1 MRKSLSF
8 ILLVPVLV
16 LAGANLHPV
25 NIMPQEDI
33 VVPSGALTTVEN
45 HNQGPQ
51 ESFVLVGTI
60 DTIGGTTYDWQSNAC
75 AYRMVVNSPEYGVHV
90 TWMKSASD
98 QTTFPDRNMGYNFY
112 DYAAGVW
119 NWIDPDYMQSG
130 VNTFTE
136 RCGYGNIDADPATG
150 VAIIPAHLHTPLTP
164 DVARDMAPGAGLF
177 EYCTGTPTM
186 TSYLWPPLS
195 VGQGGEIHV
204 ACIDDASRNMLFY
217 SKVDPWCT
225 WADPV
230 GMAAPQPDPE
240 FSDQNIA
247 ASKVSEKVCVT
258 WVHSPAG
265 ATTPRP
271 GFYRI
276 STDAGAT
283 WAAAAELPWPSAYG
297 GDTATS
303 YHITS
308 LFPYYD
314 RNDGLHIV
322 AGVMPFVGT
331 QGMII
336 PAQIWHWSPDNTP
349 NWHHIIT
356 AECDPANLQAAVG
369 YNALYACRPSL
380 GEDGG
385 GRLWVA
391 WEQFDS
397 SNVEPGP
404 PEVLRADIFVASSAD
419 NGQTW
424 DAPVKLTEGG
434 AGSRRFPSIIDL
446 AVTMPTAE
454 EKLAVVYEIDE
465 IAGMFV
471 MGENIATN
479 NPMLCHWYNIVG
491 IEEPEVGR
499 KPVAIELSARPNPFG
514 RRTHI
519 SYALPGAGDVSL
531 VVYDAAGRPVRTLED
546 CHRAAGRYTVAW
558 DGRDGNGVEVAA
570 GIYFYTLRT
579 DGNLL
584 TERVSVVR

>member
-1 MRKSLSF
+1 MRKSLSLV
-8 ILLVPVLV
+8 LLVPVLV
-16 LAGANLHPV
+16 LAGVNLHPV
-25 NIMPQEDI
+25 DIMPQEDV
-33 VVPSGALTTVEN
+33 VVPSGALTTVESD
-45 HNQGPQ
+45 GRRPQ
-51 ESFVLVGTI
+51 ESFVLIGTI

-75 AYRMVVNSPEYGVHV
+75 AYRMVVNSSDYGVHV

-112 DYAAGVW
+112 DYSTGAW

-186 TSYLWPPLS
+186 TDYLWPPLS

-204 ACIDDASRNMLFY
+204 ACIDNASRNMGFY

-230 GMAAPQPDPE
+230 GLAAPQPDPN
-240 FSDQNIA
+240 FSNQNIA
-247 ASKVSEKVCVT
+247 ASKQSDKVCVT
-258 WVHSPAG
+258 WEFSEGSPD
-265 ATTPRP
+265 P

-283 WAAAAELPWPSAYG
+283 WAATEELPWPAAYG

-314 RNDGLHIV
+314 RSDGLHIV
-322 AGVMPFVGT
+322 AGVMPYVAG
-331 QGMII
+331 QGYII

-356 AECDPANLQAAVG
+356 AECDPANLGAAVG

-380 GEDGG
+380 GEDSKGT
-385 GRLWVA
+385 LWVA

-404 PEVLRADIFVASSAD
+404 PEVLRADIFIASSAD

-424 DAPVKLTEGG
+424 SAPVKLTEGG
-434 AGSRRFPSIIDL
+434 AGSRRFPSVIDVA
-446 AVTMPTAE
+446 AVMPSCE
-454 EKLAVVYEIDE
+454 QKLAVVYEVDNV
-465 IAGMFV
+465 AGFFV
-471 MGENIATN
+471 QGENIATN
-479 NPMLCHWYNIVG
+479 NPIICHWYNIVG
-491 IEEPEVGR
+491 IQEPEIER
-499 KPVAIELSARPNPFG
+499 KPMALELSARPNPYG

-519 SYALPGAGDVSL
+519 SYAVPGAGDVSL
-531 VVYDAAGRPVRTLED
+531 VVCDASGRLVRILED
-546 CHRAAGRYTVAW
+546 GHRAPGRYTVVW
-558 DGRDGNGVEVAA
+558 DGRDENRTDVAA
-570 GIYFYTLRT
+570 GIYFYTLKAAA
-579 DGNLL
+579 GSL
-584 TERVSVVR
+584 TERVAVVR